1 MSDTKRLRSAVWSS
15 ETLARGMASISQQPD
30 GLMVKT
36 EEDESM
42 VKEYAVTH
50 LEKILHPF
58 LRLAGNPRFWKGGGD
73 N

>member
-1 MSDTKRLRSAVWSS
+1 
-15 ETLARGMASISQQPD
+15 MASISQQPD